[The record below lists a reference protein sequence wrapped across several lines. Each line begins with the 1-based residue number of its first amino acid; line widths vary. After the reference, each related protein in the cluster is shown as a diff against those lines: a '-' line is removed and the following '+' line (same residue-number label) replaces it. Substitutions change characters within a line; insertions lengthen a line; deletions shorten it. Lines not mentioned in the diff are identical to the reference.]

1 MILELDGVLMD
12 KETEGSKGGSGL
24 NTGGGVN
31 GIVTNGGGGKKYKL
45 SDQRMTKK
53 LGS

>member
-1 MILELDGVLMD
+1 MD

-31 GIVTNGGGGKKYKL
+31 GIVTNGGGEEIRAVRPEDDKEVGEL
-45 SDQRMTKK
+45 VEGT
-53 LGS
+53 